1 MIPGHINA
9 TCKQEALGLSEK
21 WNESLKSLKGRP
33 AQSFTPSPRQSSEA
47 SAFTWGSC
55 SSLLSYTAT
64 RTDECALKECKGR
77 TSLVA
82 QWEPVCQRGGHGF
95 DPCSGKILCATE
107 QLSPC
112 APTLSPRSATRGA
125 AAVRDP
131 PATTAGSLPAAP
143 EPQRSQKSTMK
154 EEVLKKEMEGQ
165 HNSIN
170 GI

>member
-95 DPCSGKILCATE
+95 DPCSGKIPCATE
-107 QLSPC
+107 QLSPRWAR
-112 APTLSPRSATRGA
+112 APQQEAPPQWETRPPQLQEACPQHRSPSAARN
-125 AAVRDP
+125 
-131 PATTAGSLPAAP
+131 
-143 EPQRSQKSTMK
+143 QRWMRKF
-154 EEVLKKEMEGQ
+154 
-165 HNSIN
+165 
-170 GI
+170 